1 MPPVR
6 PQTAR
11 PPHRRKG
18 PKPPTPQPP
27 AGPDLARRP
36 DPQQRE
42 TRSRATPRRRRAGLA
57 TPRRHPA
64 PHARPAPHDFE
75 PGRARHQ
82 DDRGHPATRPPCVR
96 RGISPSHLRRQ
107 GAAATAASSLISP
120 PRLFP
125 FLFPAAETLW
135 NYSGIYTVNLNGFCS
150 VFASGITVC
159 KAERTGD
166 TGQVTV
172 IILQMDVLIKNPTGS
187 TIPLRVYPSD
197 TVRDVK
203 AKMIQEQ
210 YSLFFG
216 GVQLDDRL
224 TLANYNIQ
232 HESTID
238 LHEKMNMKIYVTETV
253 AGRTITINVSS
264 LDTVDNLKAKIQDLE
279 GFLKAQQCLVFAST
293 RLDDGNRT
301 MAGHN
306 IGNESTL
313 LLVLLPCIPRGD
325 MMQVFV
331 RTLDGKTITL
341 WVGSLDTVGSVK
353 VKMYDMKYGPFP
365 KQQRLIFQ
373 GKQLEDGRTLADYSI
388 HRECTLHLMLR
399 QHS

>member
-1 MPPVR
+1 
-6 PQTAR
+6 
-11 PPHRRKG
+11 
-18 PKPPTPQPP
+18 
-27 AGPDLARRP
+27 
-36 DPQQRE
+36 
-42 TRSRATPRRRRAGLA
+42 
-57 TPRRHPA
+57 
-64 PHARPAPHDFE
+64 
-75 PGRARHQ
+75 
-82 DDRGHPATRPPCVR
+82 
-96 RGISPSHLRRQ
+96 
-107 GAAATAASSLISP
+107 
-120 PRLFP
+120 
-125 FLFPAAETLW
+125 
-135 NYSGIYTVNLNGFCS
+135 
-150 VFASGITVC
+150 
-159 KAERTGD
+159 
-166 TGQVTV
+166 
-172 IILQMDVLIKNPTGS
+172 MDVLIKNPTGS

-197 TVRDVK
+197 T
-203 AKMIQEQ
+203 EQ

-253 AGRTITINVSS
+253 AGMTITINVSS

-279 GFLKAQQCLVFAST
+279 GFPKAQQCLVFAST

-313 LLVLLPCIPRGD
+313 LLVLLPCISRGD

-353 VKMYDMKYGPFP
+353 VKMYEMKYDPFP